1 MSDFEKVIKIVEDKQ
16 FSKID
21 GIGVDLFTAS
31 FIKVVYD
38 NVNDKNK
45 KCMEVMSIANLI
57 GVAQTLMPKYGM
69 SAWVFW
75 GVFETIR
82 NHLIGDI
89 PSLTKSFLW
98 GVHQHKIFIILWSN
112 YEKNIRFKF
121 AKGVCE

>member
-1 MSDFEKVIKIVEDKQ
+1 MKYVNAKTVSKKMKSYLTMSGYADKVEKLKIVCRDDLEKILPDYVSGGEDKQ
-16 FSKID
+16 FSKIN

-69 SAWVFW
+69 SA
-75 GVFETIR
+75 
-82 NHLIGDI
+82 
-89 PSLTKSFLW
+89 
-98 GVHQHKIFIILWSN
+98 
-112 YEKNIRFKF
+112 
-121 AKGVCE
+121 